1 MVESRQDLIRELC
14 TAQSFQRGLRY
25 FEEGR
30 VKIVEASSSRIVAKV
45 VGKDN
50 YRVEVDLD
58 HLSAVCNC
66 PYDLEGYCK
75 HIVAVFMAV
84 DREPEKV
91 NSMID
96 ECIQE
101 LEKMSSLLKNAD
113 PDELDDFFRREL
125 GANAEL
131 RSRFLARF
139 SAVGEGR
146 SLSSYKDEI
155 ESRFEEAEDE
165 HGLIYYDN
173 NLDFESFQNLAEIY
187 IQKNDLLE
195 AAKIYQALTEK
206 ISEKMD
212 HVDDSDGYYGGVF
225 SHSLEAFV
233 ECIKNAGLDA
243 EARRKY
249 IDYLFQRYLL
259 RDPDYFQDDYFD
271 ALKELCS
278 SKEDLQF
285 WNNRLASYL
294 PVGLADKKDDPSS
307 HYRDKERISMRL
319 YLLSR
324 LNETSNFYALMDE
337 NYRSSSD
344 LCLQYAKKLL
354 ENKDRSKAIKIAE
367 EGIALFPEYSSR
379 YLREFLRENYRETDN
394 KKYRAQLLSLFLLT
408 WEWKYYEQLKAAV
421 KKEEWK
427 ETLDDI
433 LANVATKGMSR
444 TKLIDIYLKERMFDA
459 ALEEVMAQKSIHS
472 LRAYHGKLANLYPMQ
487 YFAAYKE
494 LIHPYAESRLGREHY
509 RDVVAILKNMVGI
522 KGFES
527 EAEEII
533 ERLRMENKRKPA
545 FIDELKGL

>member
-206 ISEKMD
+206 ISE
-212 HVDDSDGYYGGVF
+212 
-225 SHSLEAFV
+225 
-233 ECIKNAGLDA
+233 
-243 EARRKY
+243 
-249 IDYLFQRYLL
+249 
-259 RDPDYFQDDYFD
+259 
-271 ALKELCS
+271 
-278 SKEDLQF
+278 
-285 WNNRLASYL
+285 
-294 PVGLADKKDDPSS
+294 
-307 HYRDKERISMRL
+307 RISERK
-319 YLLSR
+319 
-324 LNETSNFYALMDE
+324 
-337 NYRSSSD
+337 
-344 LCLQYAKKLL
+344 LQR
-354 ENKDRSKAIKIAE
+354 DRS
-367 EGIALFPEYSSR
+367 
-379 YLREFLRENYRETDN
+379 
-394 KKYRAQLLSLFLLT
+394 
-408 WEWKYYEQLKAAV
+408 
-421 KKEEWK
+421 
-427 ETLDDI
+427 
-433 LANVATKGMSR
+433 
-444 TKLIDIYLKERMFDA
+444 
-459 ALEEVMAQKSIHS
+459 
-472 LRAYHGKLANLYPMQ
+472 
-487 YFAAYKE
+487 
-494 LIHPYAESRLGREHY
+494 
-509 RDVVAILKNMVGI
+509 
-522 KGFES
+522 
-527 EAEEII
+527 
-533 ERLRMENKRKPA
+533 
-545 FIDELKGL
+545 

>member
-1 MVESRQDLIRELC
+1 MVESRQDQIRELC
-14 TAQSFQRGLRY
+14 TEQSFQRGLRY
-25 FEEGR
+25 LEEGR
-30 VKIVEASSSRIVAKV
+30 VKIVEAASPRIVAKV
-45 VGKDN
+45 VGTDN
-50 YRVEVDLD
+50 YRVEIDLD

-84 DREPEKV
+84 EREPEMV
-91 NSMID
+91 NNKID
-96 ECIQE
+96 ECTQE
-101 LEKMSSLLKNAD
+101 LEKMNNLLKDAD
-113 PDELDDFFRREL
+113 PDALDDFFRREL
-125 GANAEL
+125 EANAEL

-155 ESRFEEAEDE
+155 ESIFDEAEDE

-173 NLDFESFQNLAEIY
+173 NLDFESFQNLADIY

-195 AAKIYQALTEK
+195 AAKIYQALAEK

-225 SHSLEAFV
+225 SQSLEAFV
-233 ECIKNAGLDA
+233 DCIKNAGLDA

-278 SKEDLQF
+278 SQEDLQY
-285 WNNRLASYL
+285 WNNKLAPYL
-294 PVGLADKKDDPSS
+294 PVRLGDKKDDPSS
-307 HYRDKERISMRL
+307 HYQDKERISMRL

-324 LNETSNFYALMDE
+324 LNDTSGFYALMDE

-344 LCLQYAKKLL
+344 LCLQYAQKLL

-367 EGIALFPEYSSR
+367 DGIALFPEYSSR
-379 YLREFLRENYRETDN
+379 YLREFLRENYRKTDH
-394 KKYRAQLLSLFLLT
+394 KKYGEQLLSLFLLT

-427 ETLDDI
+427 EILDDI
-433 LANVATKGMSR
+433 LATVATKRMGR
-444 TKLIDIYLKERMFDA
+444 TKLIDIYLKEQMFDA
-459 ALEEVMAQKSIHS
+459 ALEEVMGLKSIHS
-472 LRAYHGKLANLYPMQ
+472 LRAYHGKLANLYPRQ

-494 LIHPYAESRLGREHY
+494 LIYPYAESRMGREHY
-509 RDVVAILKNMVGI
+509 QDVVAILKNMAGI
-522 KGFES
+522 RGFES

-533 ERLRMENKRKPA
+533 ERLRIENKRKPA
-545 FIDELKGL
+545 FIDELKAL